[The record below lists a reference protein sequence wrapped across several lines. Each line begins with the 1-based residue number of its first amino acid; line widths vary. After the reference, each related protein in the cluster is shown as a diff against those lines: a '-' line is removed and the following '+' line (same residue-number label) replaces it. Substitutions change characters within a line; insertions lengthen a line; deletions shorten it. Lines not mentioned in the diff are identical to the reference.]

1 MFLKF
6 KHVILPFQDPFGD
19 TIVSMSFH
27 AIIYQ
32 VVPLLEFMFIEHS
45 ELTRNNKWQARIL
58 FHSRMDFSSP
68 LFNIYG
74 KECDCRYEANE
85 SALICA
91 LIYID
96 VVLGFM
102 IADINNVS

>member
-32 VVPLLEFMFIEHS
+32 VVPSLEFMFIEHS
-45 ELTRNNKWQARIL
+45 ELTRNNKWQAHIFNFSIL
-58 FHSRMDFSSP
+58 EWISLLRCSTCVA
-68 LFNIYG
+68 
-74 KECDCRYEANE
+74 K
-85 SALICA
+85 
-91 LIYID
+91 
-96 VVLGFM
+96 
-102 IADINNVS
+102 NVIVDMKQRRVH